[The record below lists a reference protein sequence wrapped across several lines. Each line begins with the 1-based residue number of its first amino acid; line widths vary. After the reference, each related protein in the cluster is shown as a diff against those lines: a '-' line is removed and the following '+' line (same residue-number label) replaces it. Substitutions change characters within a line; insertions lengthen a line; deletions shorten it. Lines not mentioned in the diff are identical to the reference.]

1 MAVND
6 QVSPALAEDVDD
18 HGCTELLG
26 LDATQECINASDK
39 KEVTQYIDS
48 AASKAL
54 DTQETKNVLR
64 EARQRAAKK
73 AKVELAAKQAAAAKE
88 EAAAEARKL
97 ARCAKDDVGADLCDR
112 YLEALGQ
119 IEDSQRDD
127 SYGAHLDRQAQ
138 RNNDLA
144 YCRENP
150 SDWSCTDG
158 QYRGQY

>member
-1 MAVND
+1 MKNKTLVI
-6 QVSPALAEDVDD
+6 ALASVVTFSGLTAWGARTVHEREVAEQAKV
-18 HGCTELLG
+18 EL
-26 LDATQECINASDK
+26 
-39 KEVTQYIDS
+39 
-48 AASKAL
+48 
-54 DTQETKNVLR
+54 
-64 EARQRAAKK
+64 AAKK

-97 ARCAKDDVGADLCDR
+97 ARCAKDDVGAVLCDR

-119 IEDSQRDD
+119 IEDSQRHG

-150 SDWSCTDG
+150 SDWSCTEG